1 MKNKKILNFLLS
13 NGIKAHLKGFT
24 YLYDAIEILLNDKKR
39 ELKIVHDVYPKV
51 ADKHNT
57 TWSRVE
63 RCVRTAI
70 HTSRGEYK
78 KKTPS
83 EFFSIAI
90 ILILCG
96 DGND

>member
-1 MKNKKILNFLLS
+1 MKNKNILNFLLE

-39 ELKIVHDVYPKV
+39 ALKIVYNVYPMI
-51 ADKHNT
+51 AEKHNT

-83 EFFSIAI
+83 EFFAIAI
-90 ILILCG
+90 IKIV
-96 DGND
+96 D